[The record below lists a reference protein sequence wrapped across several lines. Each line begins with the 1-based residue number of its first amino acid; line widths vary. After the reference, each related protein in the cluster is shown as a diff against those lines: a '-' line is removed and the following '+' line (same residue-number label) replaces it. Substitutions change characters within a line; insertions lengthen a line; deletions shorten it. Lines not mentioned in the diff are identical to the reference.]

1 MSQLAVFNSLKST
14 LEAISGVQHV
24 ALWNNQIAN
33 ENVETPFLY
42 PAIFIQFTND
52 NFQELSKGIQLFDS
66 VITLH
71 ICFES
76 YETDDTAILTLKET
90 VYRAVHKK
98 TQTNTNS
105 PMYRIAERE
114 NYDHNNIQVY
124 EQDYRTTIKDFG
136 ADQRATTPATVTILA
151 TPKTI
156 L

>member
-1 MSQLAVFNSLKST
+1 MSQLSVFNSLKST

-24 ALWNNQIAN
+24 ALWNNQVSN
-33 ENVETPFLY
+33 ENMEIPFLY

-52 NFQELSKGIQLFDS
+52 NFKEYSKGIQDFDS

-76 YETDDTAILTLKET
+76 YATDDTAILTLKET
-90 VYRAVHKK
+90 VYSAVHKK
-98 TQTNTNS
+98 TQTATNS
-105 PMYRIAERE
+105 PMYRVAERE

-136 ADQRATTPATVTILA
+136 ADQRATTSATVTILA

>member
-14 LEAISGVQHV
+14 LEAISGVKHV
-24 ALWNNQIAN
+24 ALWNNQVSN
-33 ENVETPFLY
+33 ENIEIPFLY

-52 NFQELSKGIQLFDS
+52 NFQELSKGNQLYDS
-66 VITLH
+66 VVTLH

-76 YETDDTAILTLKET
+76 YATDDTAILTLKET
-90 VYRAVHKK
+90 VYSAVHKK

-136 ADQRATTPATVTILA
+136 ADQRATTSATVTILA